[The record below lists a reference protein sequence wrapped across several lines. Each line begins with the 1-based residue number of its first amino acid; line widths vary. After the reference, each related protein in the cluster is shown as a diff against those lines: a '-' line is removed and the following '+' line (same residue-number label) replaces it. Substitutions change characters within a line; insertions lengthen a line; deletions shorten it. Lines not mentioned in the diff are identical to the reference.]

1 MAAARTTVASV
12 RDTAVWYIEVD
23 AKDVYLHQRL
33 PSGRAA
39 LWPRVNKR
47 TTSCLT
53 TGRVISCDEV
63 RGMDHGAINRDLNPQ
78 RSTMDVRTKFTH
90 DVPMTQKDEEL
101 HCPAMPTTTDW
112 KQSHRIKNEYRG

>member
-1 MAAARTTVASV
+1 MAAARTTVANV
-12 RDTAVWYIEVD
+12 KDTDVWDIEVD

-39 LWPRVNKR
+39 LWPRVKKR
-47 TTSCLT
+47 TSSCLT

-63 RGMDHGAINRDLNPQ
+63 RNMDRSAINRDLNPQ
-78 RSTMDVRTKFTH
+78 QSTMNVRTKFTL

-112 KQSHRIKNEYRG
+112 KRGHRTKNE